1 MDASG
6 FWAGMRFF
14 SLSGREAEGGRASQN
29 LPAGSPLR
37 PCCFGGERHQDR
49 LDIAAGFQTECG
61 AAVVEQVELDVAAAA
76 HQLMAALLLC
86 PGEPHA
92 RPHDG
97 RENGE
102 QGVAD
107 RSDKGEVALP
117 VAAVD
122 IVEEDPAG
130 TTRFA
135 AVLQKEVLVAPFFE
149 ASVAAGVVSRAGAG
163 ECGMKLVD

>member
-76 HQLMAALLLC
+76 HQLMTALLGR
-86 PGEPHA
+86 PGLPHP

-97 RENGE
+97 REDTKE
-102 QGVAD
+102 SVAD

-117 VAAVD
+117 VAAVEV
-122 IVEEDPAG
+122 VEEDPA
-130 TTRFA
+130 RPARLA
-135 AVLQKEVLVAPFFE
+135 AVLQKE
-149 ASVAAGVVSRAGAG
+149 
-163 ECGMKLVD
+163 